1 MFEGVGF
8 GKPQRQFAV
17 EPCSSTMET
26 GMFFA
31 ADGGY
36 NRLCKSTT
44 LQVRHCLRS
53 AVESFSAEE
62 HHDTFTTFCWPCILV
77 SIKQLNIL
85 YQISS

>member
-8 GKPQRQFAV
+8 GKPQRQYAV

-44 LQVRHCLRS
+44 SHAHRCLLS
-53 AVESFSAEE
+53 AVESFCNMTNFSAEE
-62 HHDTFTTFCWPCILV
+62 HFTKAVKAYAFFITF
-77 SIKQLNIL
+77 S
-85 YQISS
+85 